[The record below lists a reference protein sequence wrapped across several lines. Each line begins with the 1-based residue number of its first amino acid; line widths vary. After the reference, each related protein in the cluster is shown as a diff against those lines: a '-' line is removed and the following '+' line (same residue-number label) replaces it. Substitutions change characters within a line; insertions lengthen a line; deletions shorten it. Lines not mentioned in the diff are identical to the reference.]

1 MEKIFASP
9 QRYIQGKNLLKT
21 GISYLK
27 NLGNAPMLLCDD
39 VVWEIVGQ
47 EFSQTMKKYE
57 LSVTRVS
64 FTGEASKNEIQ
75 RLMAMLSEKS
85 CDFIIGLGG
94 GKTIDTAKAMAN
106 QLDLPLAI
114 VPTTAAT
121 DAPTS
126 ALSVIYSSDG
136 LFEKYQFNKKSPEL
150 IFVDTQIIAQA
161 PSRFLASGIADGLA
175 TWVEA
180 QAVMQGN
187 GKMMAGGLPTIAAQ
201 AIASKCEEILFANG
215 IQAMIAC
222 QSNVVT
228 PALEAVIEANIL
240 LSGIGFESCGEAAA
254 HSIHNGFAA
263 IKGEIHRLT
272 HGEKIAYAT
281 LTQLIL
287 EKIPQVRMNQFIDF
301 YQLLGLPTTLK
312 ELYLSTKNKEELLLI
327 GQLATQE
334 NETIHQMGKNFSAL
348 DIADALLAVDSYVN
362 WKNGQLNK

>member
-9 QRYIQGKNLLKT
+9 QRYVQGKNLLKT
-21 GISYLK
+21 GISYVK
-27 NLGNAPMLLCDD
+27 NLGHAPMLLCDD
-39 VVWEIVGQ
+39 IVWEIVGN
-47 EFSQTMKKYE
+47 EFSLTMKKNE

-64 FTGEASKNEIQ
+64 FTGETSKNEIQ
-75 RLMAMLSEKS
+75 RLLTILSQES
-85 CDFIIGLGG
+85 CDCIIGLGG
-94 GKTIDTAKAMAN
+94 GKTIDTAKAIAN
-106 QLDLPLAI
+106 QVDLPLAI
-114 VPTTAAT
+114 VPTTA
-121 DAPTS
+121 APTS

-136 LFEKYQFNKKSPEL
+136 LFKKYQFNKKSPEL
-150 IFVDTQIIAQA
+150 ILVDTQVIAQA

-180 QAVMQGN
+180 QAVMKGN

-201 AIASKCEEILFANG
+201 AIACKCEEVLFTNG

-222 QSNVVT
+222 QSNLVT

-263 IKGEIHRLT
+263 IKGDIHRLT

-281 LTQLIL
+281 LVQLIL
-287 EKIPQVRMNQFIDF
+287 ENTPQDRIDQFIDF
-301 YQLLGLPTTLK
+301 YQSIGLPTTLK
-312 ELYLSTKNKEELLLI
+312 ELHLSSKNKEELLLI

-334 NETIHQMGKNFSAL
+334 NETIHQMGKNFSEL
-348 DIADALLAVDSYVN
+348 EIADALLAVDSYVK
-362 WKNGQLNK
+362 WKNEQPNR